1 MVVISL
7 EAFDSWAPSALTG
20 RMSSQSDE
28 VSRYSLLWFDCLLFC
43 KTNQWMLENSTHSW
57 HNFNPCILDHPT
69 FKNPS
74 ARSSGIAGKAGIA
87 SSDVSVQLCKQL
99 WELKEDRSLA
109 LVEDVGDVS
118 LLSVLFVADNWKQD
132 IWHIR
137 KRRIDCLAAGQPFMY
152 PPEV

>member
-1 MVVISL
+1 
-7 EAFDSWAPSALTG
+7 
-20 RMSSQSDE
+20 
-28 VSRYSLLWFDCLLFC
+28 
-43 KTNQWMLENSTHSW
+43 MLENSTHSW

-118 LLSVLFVADNWKQD
+118 LLSVLFVADN
-132 IWHIR
+132 
-137 KRRIDCLAAGQPFMY
+137 
-152 PPEV
+152 